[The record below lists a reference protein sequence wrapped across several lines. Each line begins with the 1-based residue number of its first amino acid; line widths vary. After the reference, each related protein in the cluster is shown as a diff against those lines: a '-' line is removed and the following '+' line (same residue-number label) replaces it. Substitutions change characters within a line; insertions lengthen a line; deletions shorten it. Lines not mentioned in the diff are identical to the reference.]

1 MRSTVPER
9 PRVDAVGFVVDAL
22 RTRPWARRV
31 LSGISVGLLLLGLGL
46 LAYPFATN
54 IYQDRLQARLDRQ
67 LASPALEQAY
77 RERRVGT
84 GDSLTRIRIPALGVD
99 VVVVEGT
106 SASALRAGAGHYPET
121 PLPCEQGNVAIAGGV
136 ALVVAVGLASPALA
150 DPVTGAVTSP
160 GDDPSYASPLPT
172 VPTITGSFDHGGPGI
187 GTVSLSA
194 ARDNGIGASVTVD
207 CAKPPSPSPVDCSEL
222 NHVTFS
228 WTPDLSYNGRYVL
241 TAYATGKTD

>member
-31 LSGISVGLLLLGLGL
+31 LSGISVALLLLGLGL

-84 GDSLTRIRIPALGVD
+84 GDSLTRIRIPAIGVD

-121 PLPCEQGNVAIAGGV
+121 PLPCEQGNVAIAGHRTTYGKPF
-136 ALVVAVGLASPALA
+136 ANIDRLS
-150 DPVTGAVTSP
+150 TGDLIILKTP
-160 GDDPSYASPLPT
+160 
-172 VPTITGSFDHGGPGI
+172 
-187 GTVSLSA
+187 
-194 ARDNGIGASVTVD
+194 IGACTYEISRPPYVVD
-207 CAKPPSPSPVDCSEL
+207 KSDFTPVQAPREPTARELTLTSCHPKGSAKQ
-222 NHVTFS
+222 
-228 WTPDLSYNGRYVL
+228 RII
-241 TAYATGKTD
+241 

>member
-31 LSGISVGLLLLGLGL
+31 RSGISVALLLLGLGL
-46 LAYPFATN
+46 LASPFATN

-84 GDSLTRIRIPALGVD
+84 GDSLTRIRIPAIGVD

-106 SASALRAGAGHYPET
+106 SASALRAGAGHYPNT
-121 PLPCEQGNVAIAGGV
+121 PLPGEVGNVGV
-136 ALVVAVGLASPALA
+136 AGHRTTYGKPFANLDQLK
-150 DPVTGAVTSP
+150 P
-160 GDDPSYASPLPT
+160 GDPIVFETP
-172 VPTITGSFDHGGPGI
+172 I
-187 GTVSLSA
+187 GRDLYQVS
-194 ARDNGIGASVTVD
+194 
-207 CAKPPSPSPVDCSEL
+207 
-222 NHVTFS
+222 
-228 WTPDLSYNGRYVL
+228 
-241 TAYATGKTD
+241 

>member
-84 GDSLTRIRIPALGVD
+84 GDSLTRLRIPALGVD

-121 PLPCEQGNVAIAGGV
+121 PLPCEQGNVAIAGHRTTYGKPF
-136 ALVVAVGLASPALA
+136 ANIDRLKAGDVVVLETP
-150 DPVTGAVTSP
+150 
-160 GDDPSYASPLPT
+160 
-172 VPTITGSFDHGGPGI
+172 
-187 GTVSLSA
+187 
-194 ARDNGIGASVTVD
+194 IGACTYAVSRAPFIVEPNDFSVIDPTRD
-207 CAKPPSPSPVDCSEL
+207 REL
-222 NHVTFS
+222 T
-228 WTPDLSYNGRYVL
+228 L
-241 TAYATGKTD
+241 TSCHPKGSASHRIIIRAVYAHDGGA

>member
-31 LSGISVGLLLLGLGL
+31 LSGISGALLLLGLGL

-84 GDSLTRIRIPALGVD
+84 GDSLTRIRIPAIGVD

-106 SASALRAGAGHYPET
+106 LASALPAGAGHYPET
-121 PLPCEQGNVAIAGGV
+121 PLPCGQGKVGIAGPRTTYGKPFANV
-136 ALVVAVGLASPALA
+136 DRLKAG
-150 DPVTGAVTSP
+150 DPIVLETPIGART
-160 GDDPSYASPLPT
+160 Y
-172 VPTITGSFDHGGPGI
+172 
-187 GTVSLSA
+187 TVSRA
-194 ARDNGIGASVTVD
+194 
-207 CAKPPSPSPVDCSEL
+207 PVIVE
-222 NHVTFS
+222 
-228 WTPDLSYNGRYVL
+228 
-241 TAYATGKTD
+241 